1 MSRLTIVRGL
11 PGSGKSTY
19 AKSLGVHHV
28 EADMFWMHDGVYQFP
43 RDDDPNKMRYL
54 AMAHKWCY
62 NQVRQAMWYG
72 MDVVV
77 SNTFTTVDQFAPYVE
92 LAHIL
97 GYDAVVITRKN
108 NFGSIHAVPVEIV
121 DAMRTRWEEYP
132 SETILITQNR
142 RTR

>member
-19 AKSLGVHHV
+19 AKSLGIHHV
-28 EADMFWMHDGVYQFP
+28 EADMFWMNNGVYQFP
-43 RDDDPNKMRYL
+43 QDDDPNKMRYL

-77 SNTFTTVDQFAPYVE
+77 SNTFTTVDQFASYLE

-108 NFGSIHAVPVEIV
+108 NFGSIHAVPVDVV
-121 DAMRTRWEEYP
+121 DAMRNRWEEYP
-132 SETILITQNR
+132 GETILITQNR